1 MGGVWRGGGNC
12 VNNADPNQTTLE
24 RMTVMPKSLA
34 ARFSASS
41 VKLYVN
47 GRNLWTSTKW
57 SGLDPEFTFSEQ
69 RTIPLERLITGGLNV
84 RF

>member
-1 MGGVWRGGGNC
+1 VQFYEDASFVRLK
-12 VNNADPNQTTLE
+12 DLTLAYDLAS
-24 RMTVMPKSLA
+24 SLA
-34 ARFSASS
+34 ARAGAQSIK
-41 VKLYVN
+41 VYVN

-57 SGLDPEFTFSEQ
+57 SGLDPEFTMSEQ